1 MQKRIICLP
10 HVKGHHNGELLASE
24 FVKGVMSW
32 NLEKRIFALTLD
44 NDAANDKCVRL
55 VVNEL
60 NNPARIQKYP
70 PLVCGGVFF
79 HVRCLCH
86 ILNLVAQDGL
96 LVIASPLRNIRAII
110 VIVKNFTCNGKN
122 LKSVHNFLI

>member
-1 MQKRIICLP
+1 
-10 HVKGHHNGELLASE
+10 VKGHHNGEILASE

-60 NNPARIQKYP
+60 NNPARI
-70 PLVCGGVFF
+70 
-79 HVRCLCH
+79 
-86 ILNLVAQDGL
+86 
-96 LVIASPLRNIRAII
+96 
-110 VIVKNFTCNGKN
+110 
-122 LKSVHNFLI
+122 